1 MSKIQKKEKNEENSF
16 ITFLNYFLWGKNSHK
31 KEEEDSKKR
40 LNQSVSDLNMAL
52 IELND
57 YISNPKPPIHN
68 HTKKQFKNKP

>member
-1 MSKIQKKEKNEENSF
+1 MPKIQKKEKNEENSF
-16 ITFLNYFLWGKNSHK
+16 ITFLNYFLWGIDSHK

-57 YISNPKPPIHN
+57 YISNPKLSIH
-68 HTKKQFKNKP
+68 HHKKNQFKNKL

>member
-16 ITFLNYFLWGKNSHK
+16 ITFLNYFLWGINSHK
-31 KEEEDSKKR
+31 KKEEDSKKR

-57 YISNPKPPIHN
+57 YISNPKPPIHH